1 MRLFVRVLRKLEFR
15 IFRSFT
21 VVLLLLLNLKIQ
33 GQLKLCLYITHNY
46 QGEWEYGSRGR
57 SRILKGGVL

>member
-21 VVLLLLLNLKIQ
+21 VVLLLLLNLKLQ

-46 QGEWEYGSRGR
+46 QGVRGFFR
-57 SRILKGGVL
+57 FPHTSV